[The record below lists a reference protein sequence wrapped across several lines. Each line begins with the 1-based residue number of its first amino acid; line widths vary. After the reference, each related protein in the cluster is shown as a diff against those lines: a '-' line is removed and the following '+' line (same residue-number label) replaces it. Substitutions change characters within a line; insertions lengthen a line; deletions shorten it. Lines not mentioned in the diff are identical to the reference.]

1 MPSPSSPFPST
12 TGIWEAISAEPA
24 LSAGFAAILIAF
36 IYAEISTRAARRR
49 TEAGATRNTLK
60 TMTET
65 ILMLW
70 MLGSVCLVCWMA
82 SGRDLAGLG
91 LILPNLSGP
100 EAWRGW
106 LSWAAAIALTL
117 FLLSQLLPL
126 RTQEG
131 REAMAKALS
140 GMEGVDMIQPRTP
153 VEHRRFQLM
162 AFSAG
167 WNEEI
172 IFRGFLMGAL
182 ALYLPLWIAALASMI
197 IFIGFHT
204 YQGVSGMIRII
215 PITIGMTGLVVLSGS
230 LWPAIVVHVAADVVG
245 GLYLYLSQPSAER
258 LSRAAP

>member
-1 MPSPSSPFPST
+1 MPSPSSPFPSM
-12 TGIWEAISAEPA
+12 TGLWQAIAAEPT
-24 LSAGFAAILIAF
+24 LSAGFVAILIAF

-49 TEAGATRNTLK
+49 TVAGAPRNTLK

-65 ILMLW
+65 ILLLW
-70 MLGSVCLVCWMA
+70 GLGSVCLVCWIA

-91 LILPNLSGP
+91 LNLPDLTGAS
-100 EAWRGW
+100 AWRGW
-106 LSWAAAIALTL
+106 LSWATAGALTL

-126 RTQEG
+126 RTESG
-131 REAMAKALS
+131 REAMATALS

-162 AFSAG
+162 AVSAG

-182 ALYLPLWIAALASMI
+182 ALYLPLWVAALASMI
-197 IFIGFHT
+197 VFIGFHS

-230 LWPAIVVHVAADVVG
+230 LWPAILVHVAADMVG
-245 GLYLYLSQPSAER
+245 GLCLYLSQTPKTI
-258 LSRAAP
+258 SRAAP

>member
-1 MPSPSSPFPST
+1 MSSSSSSPRALE
-12 TGIWEAISAEPA
+12 GIWEAISTEPA
-24 LSAGFAAILIAF
+24 LSVGFAAILIAF

-49 TEAGATRNTLK
+49 TDAGEARNTLK

-65 ILMLW
+65 IVMLW
-70 MLGSVCLVCWMA
+70 ALGGVCLICWLA

-91 LILPNLSGP
+91 LTLPDLAGDA
-100 EAWRGW
+100 AWRGW

-162 AFSAG
+162 AASAG
-167 WNEEI
+167 WNEEV

-197 IFIGFHT
+197 VFIGFHT

-215 PITIGMTGLVVLSGS
+215 PITIGMTVLVVLSGS
-230 LWPAIVVHVAADVVG
+230 LWPAIVVHVAADMVG
-245 GLYLYLSQPSAER
+245 GLYLYLSQTPRTISP
-258 LSRAAP
+258 AAP